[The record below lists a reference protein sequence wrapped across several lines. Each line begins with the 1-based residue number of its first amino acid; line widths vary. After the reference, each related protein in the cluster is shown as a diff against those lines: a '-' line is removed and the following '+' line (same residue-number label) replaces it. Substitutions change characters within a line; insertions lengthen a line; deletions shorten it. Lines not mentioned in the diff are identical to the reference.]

1 MTPGASASTTTHR
14 ENPTM
19 TLAQIT
25 RATAIFDGD
34 GWTVEA
40 CDKDG
45 RIFCR
50 CNPDASPLHMSKAI
64 ASGLAAKVKERGN
77 INLAYWSC
85 HVPYGS
91 AAWLLDGCEQRQIE
105 DERDGYL

>member
-1 MTPGASASTTTHR
+1 
-14 ENPTM
+14 M

-25 RATAIFDGD
+25 TATAFFDDD
-34 GWTVEA
+34 GWAVEA
-40 CDKDG
+40 RDKDG
-45 RIFCR
+45 RIFYR
-50 CNPDASPLHMSKAI
+50 SNPDASPLHMSKAI

-91 AAWLLDGCEQRQIE
+91 AAWLLDGYEQRQIE
-105 DERDGYL
+105 DERDGYC